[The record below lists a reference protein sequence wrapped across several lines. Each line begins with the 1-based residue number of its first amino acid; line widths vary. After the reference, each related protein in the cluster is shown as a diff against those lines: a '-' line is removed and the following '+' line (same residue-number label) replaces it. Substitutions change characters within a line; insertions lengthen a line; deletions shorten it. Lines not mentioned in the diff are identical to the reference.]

1 MSNKSH
7 SYLSHL
13 KLSLML
19 IVDQSSLIDIFS
31 SSLPYPIV
39 LMQAIN
45 SEMALF
51 IYTVPGFGLCLHF
64 KEKKKS
70 CLFYIHSWPNA

>member
-1 MSNKSH
+1 
-7 SYLSHL
+7 
-13 KLSLML
+13 ML

-45 SEMALF
+45 SETALF
-51 IYTVPGFGLCLHF
+51 IYTVPVFGLSLHF
-64 KEKKKS
+64 KKKKKVFS
-70 CLFYIHSWPNA
+70 FIFILDLMPKMLFTTL